1 MAKDLI
7 QKNKELSIY
16 DFVML
21 FEMLDEGRTGM
32 ISAKNLRNFLETSH
46 RMKVAQLDLKEYNI

>member
-1 MAKDLI
+1 MAQDLF
-7 QKNKELSIY
+7 QKNKEPSIY

-32 ISAKNLRNFLETSH
+32 ISARNLRNFLETAH
-46 RMKVAQLDLKEYNI
+46 RMKEA

>member
-32 ISAKNLRNFLETSH
+32 ISAKNLRNFLETAH
-46 RMKVAQLDLKEYNI
+46 RMKVA